1 MEIIIWLV
9 IMIPTS
15 ALFTGLGIFAWRR
28 KKPMWFYSGSTVSEK
43 EIADIPGYNRANG
56 IMWLVFSAVFW
67 LRRRIARINM
77 FVLGLVADKLLLVAV
92 FRVLVALDGGLVV
105 GRGLGT
111 FAFLETAREHLLVA
125 GLGMGMLLHA
135 AHQFPARHRNCGHH
149 ERNAHDDGHQT
160 RKWC

>member
-56 IMWLVFSAVFW
+56 IMWLAFSAVFW
-67 LRRRIARINM
+67 IST
-77 FVLGLVADKLLLVAV
+77 VLGCCSMAAGGIVLMVGSIIALPLLPITYS
-92 FRVLVALDGGLVV
+92 RIYKKY
-105 GRGLGT
+105 R
-111 FAFLETAREHLLVA
+111 
-125 GLGMGMLLHA
+125 
-135 AHQFPARHRNCGHH
+135 
-149 ERNAHDDGHQT
+149 
-160 RKWC
+160 RK